1 MSLFDEDLSSL
12 EKCPHYPGFA
22 QWGHSRPEIDVWCLC
37 LGYTSEMRYGSIAG
51 LLALSITV
59 TAHQSHDGAGGSG
72 PFPAT
77 YFTDP
82 TLPRHTIYSPSAP
95 PPGPATLP
103 VLVFAEGG
111 CDNNGTKFEPFL
123 TNIASYGFLVL
134 ALGPPNGT
142 GSIFEDAMNEAVSW
156 IQEKAGFGGK
166 YESVDSLRIAAAGQS
181 CGGLLAYTQ
190 RSNDAVGFLGTF
202 NSGLLGDT
210 PDAESNLPEGM
221 IIEEPSVVKEVKKP
235 VFYFIGGEGDV
246 AYPAATADYHNLT
259 GVPMWIGNYPVGHSG
274 TYREPDGG
282 EFGVAA
288 VKWLQWV
295 LKRDQAAATFLT
307 CGGAERA
314 GWNGT
319 AS

>member
-1 MSLFDEDLSSL
+1 
-12 EKCPHYPGFA
+12 
-22 QWGHSRPEIDVWCLC
+22 
-37 LGYTSEMRYGSIAG
+37 MRWGSIAS
-51 LLALSITV
+51 LLALSAKASAIPF
-59 TAHQSHDGAGGSG
+59 HDGTRGSG

-95 PPGPATLP
+95 ASVPDGLP

-111 CDNNGTKFEPFL
+111 CNNNGTKFEPFL

-134 ALGPPNGT
+134 ALGLPNGT
-142 GSIFEDAMNEAVSW
+142 GSIFEDAMYEAVTW
-156 IQEKAGFGGK
+156 
-166 YESVDSLRIAAAGQS
+166 SVDSSRIAAAGQS

-190 RSNDAVGFLGTF
+190 RSNDAVKFLGIF

-221 IIEEPSVVKEVKKP
+221 IIEDPSVIKGVEKP

-246 AYPAATADYHNLT
+246 AYPAAAADYQNLT
-259 GVPMWIGNYPVGHSG
+259 GVPKWTGNYPVGHSG

-295 LKRDQAAATFLT
+295 LRRDQVAATFFT
-307 CGGAERA
+307 DGGAERV

-319 AS
+319 ASWGLDMMELYNS

>member
-1 MSLFDEDLSSL
+1 
-12 EKCPHYPGFA
+12 
-22 QWGHSRPEIDVWCLC
+22 
-37 LGYTSEMRYGSIAG
+37 MRYGSIAS
-51 LLALSITV
+51 LLALSA
-59 TAHQSHDGAGGSG
+59 TASAIPSQDGAGGSG

-82 TLPRHTIYSPSAP
+82 TLPRHTIYSPFAP
-95 PPGPATLP
+95 ASVPDGLP

-123 TNIASYGFLVL
+123 TNIASYGFLAL

-142 GSIFEDAMNEAVSW
+142 GSIFEDAMYEAVSW
-156 IQEKAGFGGK
+156 VQENAGSKGR
-166 YESVDSLRIAAAGQS
+166 YESVDSSRIAAAGQS

-190 RSNDAVGFLGTF
+190 RSNDAVGFLGIF
-202 NSGLLGDT
+202 NSGLLGNT
-210 PDAESNLPEGM
+210 PEAESNLPEGI
-221 IIEEPSVVKEVKKP
+221 IIEDPSVIKEVEKP

-259 GVPMWIGNYPVGHSG
+259 GVPKWIGNYPVGHSG

-295 LKRDQAAATFLT
+295 LKRYQVAATFFT
-307 CGGAERA
+307 DGGAERA

-319 AS
+319 ASWGLDMMELYST

>member
-1 MSLFDEDLSSL
+1 MFYSGIKTYL
-12 EKCPHYPGFA
+12 
-22 QWGHSRPEIDVWCLC
+22 I
-37 LGYTSEMRYGSIAG
+37 
-51 LLALSITV
+51 ALSAVASALPSQHTN
-59 TAHQSHDGAGGSG
+59 GGSG

-77 YFTDP
+77 FFTDP
-82 TLPRHTIYSPSAP
+82 TLPRHTIYAPTSPLSSH
-95 PPGPATLP
+95 TLP

-142 GSIFEDAMNEAVSW
+142 GNIFQDALYEAVTW
-156 IQEKAGFGGK
+156 VKDNAGSPGK
-166 YESVDSLRIAAAGQS
+166 YENVDGSRIAAAGQS

-190 RSNDAVGFLGTF
+190 RSNDAVGFLGIF

-210 PDAESNLPEGM
+210 PESQENLPEGM
-221 IIEEPSVVKEVKKP
+221 IIEEPSVIKEVEKP

-246 AYPAATADYHNLT
+246 AYPAATADYKNLT
-259 GVPMWIGNYPVGHSG
+259 GVPKWIGNYPVGHSG

-288 VKWLQWV
+288 VQWLEWV
-295 LKRDQAAATFLT
+295 LKGNETASRFFTA
-307 CGGAERA
+307 GGAERA

-319 AS
+319 DSAGLDDLVLYT